1 MRKRADHQLQ
11 EWFLLMSTSPRIL
24 TIMGSGETAPTMMK
38 HHRELIARF
47 PGTPKAVVLDTPY
60 GFQENSAE
68 LASKAVEYFR
78 KSVGHPIE
86 IAGLTR
92 LHRQDTLTVEQGLA
106 RVRQADYV
114 FAGPGSPT
122 YALRQWAGTS
132 VPDIVRGK
140 MRTGGAVTFASAAAL
155 TLGRYTVPVYEIYKV
170 GDDPSWLEGLD
181 VLGEIGLNVA
191 VIPHYD
197 NAEGGHH
204 DTRFCYLGE
213 RRLSMLEN
221 QLPDDAHVIG
231 VDEHTGVI
239 FDLDA
244 DTATV
249 IGNSTITIRIKGKS
263 VVHQTGAVL
272 PIDALRDPTR
282 GVVNVAIDFAPQALV
297 NETSAPESLSLAAE
311 VKDAEQAFDI
321 ALASGDAAGAAR
333 ATLELE
339 SSIHNWSADTLQG
352 REMDLAHAALRSM
365 IVRLGDA
372 AVGGLIDPRV
382 SLEPLM
388 NVLLDLRSAVR
399 ADKRYDLSDLIRD
412 RLAANN
418 IEVRD
423 TPEGVEWVI
432 NS

>member
-1 MRKRADHQLQ
+1 
-11 EWFLLMSTSPRIL
+11 MSTSPRIL

-47 PGTPKAVVLDTPY
+47 SGTPKAVVLDTPY
-60 GFQENSAE
+60 GFQENASE

-78 KSVGHPIE
+78 KSVGYPIE
-86 IAGLTR
+86 VAGLTR
-92 LHRQDTLTVEQGLA
+92 LHDEDTLIIEQGLS

-170 GDDPSWLEGLD
+170 GNDPYWLEGLD

-204 DTRFCYLGE
+204 DTRFCYMGE
-213 RRLSMLEN
+213 RRLAILEE
-221 QLPDDAHVIG
+221 QLPADAHVIG

-239 FDLDA
+239 LDLDSN
-244 DTATV
+244 TATV
-249 IGNSTITIRIKGKS
+249 VGNSTITVRIKGHS
-263 VVHQTGAVL
+263 TVHNAGDVIS
-272 PIDALRDPTR
+272 IDALRDPAT
-282 GVVNVAIDFAPQALV
+282 GATNIPIQVTTLNNLQL
-297 NETSAPESLSLAAE
+297 EPEKDSTSLANDTQNAE
-311 VKDAEQAFDI
+311 RSFNEAMSA
-321 ALASGDAAGAAR
+321 GDAAGAAR
-333 ATLELE
+333 AVLSLE
-339 SSIHNWSADTLQG
+339 SAIQAWSADTLQG
-352 REMDLAHAALRSM
+352 EEMDHAHAALRSM

-372 AVGGLIDPRV
+372 AVGGLADPRNA
-382 SLEPLM
+382 LEPIM
-388 NVLLDLRSAVR
+388 NVLLELRSAVR
-399 ADKRYDLSDLIRD
+399 TDKRYDLSDLIRD
-412 RLAANN
+412 RLAAVK

-423 TPEGVEWVI
+423 TPQGVEWVI

>member
-1 MRKRADHQLQ
+1 
-11 EWFLLMSTSPRIL
+11 MSTSPRIL

-60 GFQENSAE
+60 GFQENASE

-92 LHRQDTLTVEQGLA
+92 LHGQDTLTVEQGLA

-170 GDDPSWLEGLD
+170 GNDPYWLEGLD

-213 RRLSMLEN
+213 HRLAMLEE
-221 QLPDDAHVIG
+221 QLPADAHVIG

-239 FDLDA
+239 LDLDSN
-244 DTATV
+244 TATV
-249 IGNSTITIRIKGKS
+249 IGNSTITVRIKGRS
-263 VVHQTGAVL
+263 TIHNSGDVIS
-272 PIDALRDPTR
+272 IDALRDPAT
-282 GVVNVAIDFAPQALV
+282 GATNIPIQVTPPNTLQA
-297 NETSAPESLSLAAE
+297 EPEKESTSLANDTQNAE
-311 VKDAEQAFDI
+311 RSFNDAMSA
-321 ALASGDAAGAAR
+321 GDAAGAAR
-333 ATLELE
+333 AVLSLE
-339 SSIHNWSADTLQG
+339 SAIHAWSADTLQG
-352 REMDLAHAALRSM
+352 EEMDNAHAALRSM

-372 AVGGLIDPRV
+372 AIGGLADPRDA
-382 SLEPLM
+382 LDPIM
-388 NVLLDLRSAVR
+388 NVLLELRSAVR
-399 ADKRYDLSDLIRD
+399 TDKRYDLSDLIRD
-412 RLAANN
+412 RLAAVK

-423 TPEGVEWVI
+423 TPQGVEWVI

>member
-1 MRKRADHQLQ
+1 MRHDFDQQFKER
-11 EWFLLMSTSPRIL
+11 LLFMSTSPRIL

-60 GFQENSAE
+60 GFQENAAE

-92 LHRQDTLTVEQGLA
+92 LHGQDTLTVEQGLA

-170 GDDPSWLEGLD
+170 GNDPYWLEGLD

-213 RRLSMLEN
+213 HRLAMLEE
-221 QLPDDAHVIG
+221 QLPAEAHVIG

-239 FDLDA
+239 LDLDSN
-244 DTATV
+244 TATV
-249 IGNSTITIRIKGKS
+249 IGNSTITVRIKGRS
-263 VVHQTGAVL
+263 TIHNSGDVIS
-272 PIDALRDPTR
+272 IDALRDPAT
-282 GVVNVAIDFAPQALV
+282 GATNIPIHVTPPNTLQA
-297 NETSAPESLSLAAE
+297 EPEKDSTSLANDTQQAE
-311 VKDAEQAFDI
+311 RSFNDAMS
-321 ALASGDAAGAAR
+321 SGDAAGAAR
-333 ATLELE
+333 AVLALE
-339 SSIHNWSADTLQG
+339 SAIHAWSADTLQG
-352 REMDLAHAALRSM
+352 EEMDNAHAALRSM

-372 AVGGLIDPRV
+372 AIGGLADPRDALDPV
-382 SLEPLM
+382 M
-388 NVLLDLRSAVR
+388 NVLLELRSAVR
-399 ADKRYDLSDLIRD
+399 TDKRYDLSDLIRD
-412 RLAANN
+412 RLAAVK

-423 TPEGVEWVI
+423 TPQGVEWVI

>member
-1 MRKRADHQLQ
+1 
-11 EWFLLMSTSPRIL
+11 MSTSPRIL

-60 GFQENSAE
+60 GFQENASE

-78 KSVGHPIE
+78 KSVGYPIE

-92 LHRQDTLTVEQGLA
+92 LHDEDTLIIEQGLS

-170 GDDPSWLEGLD
+170 GNDPYWLEGLD

-204 DTRFCYLGE
+204 DTRFCYMGE
-213 RRLSMLEN
+213 RRLAILEE
-221 QLPDDAHVIG
+221 QLPADAHVIG

-239 FDLDA
+239 LDLDSN
-244 DTATV
+244 TATV
-249 IGNSTITIRIKGKS
+249 VGNSTITVRIKGHS
-263 VVHQTGAVL
+263 TVHNAGDVIS
-272 PIDALRDPTR
+272 IDALRDPAT
-282 GVVNVAIDFAPQALV
+282 GATNIPIQVTTPNNLQA
-297 NETSAPESLSLAAE
+297 EPEKDSTSLANDTQNAE
-311 VKDAEQAFDI
+311 RSFNEAMSA
-321 ALASGDAAGAAR
+321 GDAAGAAR
-333 ATLELE
+333 AVLSLE
-339 SSIHNWSADTLQG
+339 SAIQAWSADTLQG
-352 REMDLAHAALRSM
+352 EEMDHAHAALRSM

-372 AVGGLIDPRV
+372 AVGGLADPRNA
-382 SLEPLM
+382 LEPIM
-388 NVLLDLRSAVR
+388 NVLLELRSAVR
-399 ADKRYDLSDLIRD
+399 TDKRYDLSDLIRD
-412 RLAANN
+412 RLAAVK

-423 TPEGVEWVI
+423 TPQGVEWVI

>member
-1 MRKRADHQLQ
+1 MN
-11 EWFLLMSTSPRIL
+11 TSPRIL

-92 LHRQDTLTVEQGLA
+92 LHGQDTLTVEQGLA

-213 RRLSMLEN
+213 HRLAILEE
-221 QLPDDAHVIG
+221 QLPADAHVIG

-239 FDLDA
+239 LDLDSN
-244 DTATV
+244 TATV
-249 IGNSTITIRIKGKS
+249 IGNSTITVRIKGHS
-263 VVHQTGAVL
+263 TIHNSGDVIS
-272 PIDALRDPTR
+272 IDALRDPAT
-282 GVVNVAIDFAPQALV
+282 GATNIPIQVTTPNTLQA
-297 NETSAPESLSLAAE
+297 EPEKDSTSLANDTQIAE
-311 VKDAEQAFDI
+311 RSFNEAMSA
-321 ALASGDAAGAAR
+321 GDAAGAAR
-333 ATLELE
+333 AVLSLE
-339 SSIHNWSADTLQG
+339 SAIHAWSADTLQG
-352 REMDLAHAALRSM
+352 EEMDNAHAALRSM

-372 AVGGLIDPRV
+372 AIGGLADPRDA
-382 SLEPLM
+382 LDPIM
-388 NVLLDLRSAVR
+388 NVLLELRSAVR

-412 RLAANN
+412 RLAAVR

-423 TPEGVEWVI
+423 TPQGVEWVV

>member
-1 MRKRADHQLQ
+1 
-11 EWFLLMSTSPRIL
+11 MSTSPRIL
-24 TIMGSGETAPTMMK
+24 TIMGSGETAHTMMK

-60 GFQENSAE
+60 GFQENAAE

-92 LHRQDTLTVEQGLA
+92 LHGQDTLTVEQGLA

-122 YALRQWAGTS
+122 YALRQWAGTA

-170 GDDPSWLEGLD
+170 GDDPCWLEGLD

-213 RRLSMLEN
+213 HRLAMLEE
-221 QLPDDAHVIG
+221 QLPNDAHVIG

-239 FDLDA
+239 LDLDSN
-244 DTATV
+244 TATV
-249 IGNSTITIRIKGKS
+249 IGNSTITVRIKGQS
-263 VVHQTGAVL
+263 TIHNAGDVIS
-272 PIDALRDPTR
+272 IDALRDPAT
-282 GVVNVAIDFAPQALV
+282 GVTNIPVQITPIDNPQV
-297 NETSAPESLSLAAE
+297 EPEKDSTSLGADTHS
-311 VKDAEQAFDI
+311 AEQAFNR
-321 ALASGDAAGAAR
+321 AMSAGDAAGAAR
-333 ATLELE
+333 AVLLLE
-339 SSIHNWSADTLQG
+339 SAIHAWSADTLQG
-352 REMDLAHAALRSM
+352 EEMDNAHAALRSM

-372 AVGGLIDPRV
+372 AVGGLANPRDA
-382 SLEPLM
+382 LEPMM
-388 NVLLDLRSAVR
+388 NVLLELRSAVR
-399 ADKRYDLSDLIRD
+399 TDKRYDLSDLIRD
-412 RLAANN
+412 RLAAINV
-418 IEVRD
+418 EVRD
-423 TPEGVEWVI
+423 TPQGVEWVI

>member
-1 MRKRADHQLQ
+1 
-11 EWFLLMSTSPRIL
+11 MSTSPRIL

-47 PGTPKAVVLDTPY
+47 SGTPKAVVLDTPY
-60 GFQENSAE
+60 GFQENASE

-78 KSVGHPIE
+78 KSVGYPIE
-86 IAGLTR
+86 VAGLTR
-92 LHRQDTLTVEQGLA
+92 LHDEDTLIIEQGLS

-170 GDDPSWLEGLD
+170 GNDPYWLEGLD

-204 DTRFCYLGE
+204 DTRFCYMGE
-213 RRLSMLEN
+213 RRLAILEE
-221 QLPDDAHVIG
+221 QLPADAHVIG

-239 FDLDA
+239 LDLDSN
-244 DTATV
+244 TATV
-249 IGNSTITIRIKGKS
+249 IGNSTITVRIKGRS
-263 VVHQTGAVL
+263 TIHNSGDVIS
-272 PIDALRDPTR
+272 IDALRDPAT
-282 GVVNVAIDFAPQALV
+282 GATNIPIQVTTPNTLQA
-297 NETSAPESLSLAAE
+297 EPEKDSTSLANDTQIAE
-311 VKDAEQAFDI
+311 RSFNEAMSA
-321 ALASGDAAGAAR
+321 GDAAGAAR
-333 ATLELE
+333 AVLSLE
-339 SSIHNWSADTLQG
+339 SAIHAWSADTLQG
-352 REMDLAHAALRSM
+352 EEMDNAHAALRSM

-372 AVGGLIDPRV
+372 AIGGLADPRDA
-382 SLEPLM
+382 LDPIM
-388 NVLLDLRSAVR
+388 NVLLELRSAVR

-412 RLAANN
+412 RLAAVR

-423 TPEGVEWVI
+423 TPQGVEWVV

>member
-1 MRKRADHQLQ
+1 
-11 EWFLLMSTSPRIL
+11 MSTSPRIL

-60 GFQENSAE
+60 GFQENASE

-92 LHRQDTLTVEQGLA
+92 LHGQDTLTVEQGLA

-213 RRLSMLEN
+213 HRLAMLEE
-221 QLPDDAHVIG
+221 QLPADAHVIG

-239 FDLDA
+239 LDLDSN
-244 DTATV
+244 TATV
-249 IGNSTITIRIKGKS
+249 IGNSTITVRIKGRS
-263 VVHQTGAVL
+263 TIHNSGDVIS
-272 PIDALRDPTR
+272 IDALRDPAT
-282 GVVNVAIDFAPQALV
+282 GATNIPIQVTPANTLQA
-297 NETSAPESLSLAAE
+297 EPAKESTSLANDTQIAE
-311 VKDAEQAFDI
+311 RSFNEAMSA
-321 ALASGDAAGAAR
+321 GDAAGAAR
-333 ATLELE
+333 AVLSLE
-339 SSIHNWSADTLQG
+339 SAIHAWSADTLQG
-352 REMDLAHAALRSM
+352 EEMDNAHAALRSM

-372 AVGGLIDPRV
+372 AIGGLADPRDA
-382 SLEPLM
+382 LDPIM
-388 NVLLDLRSAVR
+388 NVLLELRSAVR
-399 ADKRYDLSDLIRD
+399 TDKRYDLSDLIRD
-412 RLAANN
+412 RLAAVK

-423 TPEGVEWVI
+423 TPQGVEWVI